1 MKIEIERLTIK
12 DSDLVI
18 EWVMRLLTELGE
30 EGDELGE
37 LDRKK
42 VLSEW
47 QQAGERFNAF
57 VAKNENGNILG
68 ILTLVETFAI
78 YANGNY
84 GIIDE
89 MYVSPEHRSAGVGAL
104 LIDAAKEFGKKKGWA
119 RIDVTAPESE
129 RWERSRRFYE
139 KQGFVFT
146 GPKLKILL
154 N

>member
-1 MKIEIERLTIK
+1 MKLEIERLTIK
-12 DSDLVI
+12 DADLVF
-18 EWVMRLLTELGE
+18 EWVMRLLEELGE
-30 EGDELGE
+30 EGDDLGG
-37 LDRKK
+37 LDQEK

-47 QQAGERFNAF
+47 QEAGERFNAF
-57 VAKNENGNILG
+57 VAKNEQGKVLG

-84 GIIDE
+84 GIINE

-104 LIDAAKEFGKKKGWA
+104 LIEAAKEFGRTKGWA
-119 RIDVTAPESE
+119 RIDVTAPELE

-154 N
+154 K